1 MISPSNP
8 PKGWITEEIIFEK
21 LYCGRWCYENWTD
34 VIIEGSYEII
44 DNNKVKIISNISAPD
59 SENKKCFKIE
69 DTSYEENICI
79 Y

>member
-1 MISPSNP
+1 
-8 PKGWITEEIIFEK
+8 
-21 LYCGRWCYENWTD
+21 